1 MNGPKKPIPRTT
13 TILNESTVDI
23 IKGKLDI
30 EDAIVT
36 IKNYGIKKGLSKAMF
51 DMLERD

>member
-1 MNGPKKPIPRTT
+1 MM
-13 TILNESTVDI
+13 
-23 IKGKLDI
+23 KGKLDI

>member
-1 MNGPKKPIPRTT
+1 MM
-13 TILNESTVDI
+13 
-23 IKGKLDI
+23 KGKLDI

-36 IKNYGIKKGLSKAMF
+36 IKNCGIKKGLSKAMF